1 MTSDV
6 KFMRLKRLDAQNV
19 DELADVLC
27 DCVQGGASV
36 GFMEPITRERAQ
48 RFWNMVAAEVES
60 GQRAILV
67 AIDTEGICGT
77 VQLVLAMPDNQPH
90 RADVCKML
98 VHRRV
103 RRRGV
108 GAALMAQIEDV
119 ARSEKRTLLVLDTVT
134 NSDAYR
140 MYSRLGW
147 QCVGDIPTYAL
158 MPGGEPCSTTYFYK
172 TLKPA

>member
-1 MTSDV
+1 MANEILLT
-6 KFMRLKRLDAQNV
+6 RLSRLDARV
-19 DELADVLC
+19 IDELVEVLC

-36 GFMEPITRERAQ
+36 GFMEPITKDRAEW
-48 RFWNMVAAEVES
+48 FWKMVAQEVER

-67 AIDTEGICGT
+67 AEDETGICGT
-77 VQLVLAMPDNQPH
+77 VQLVLGMPDNQPH

-98 VHRRV
+98 VHRRA

-108 GAALMAQIEDV
+108 GAALMSQIENV
-119 ARSEKRTLLVLDTVT
+119 AKNEGRTLLVLDTVT

-140 MYSRLGW
+140 MYARLGW

-158 MPGGEPCSTTYFYK
+158 MPDGEPCSTTYFYK
-172 TLKPA
+172 AL

>member
-1 MTSDV
+1 MANEILLT
-6 KFMRLKRLDAQNV
+6 RLSRLDARV
-19 DELADVLC
+19 IGELVDVLC

-36 GFMEPITRERAQ
+36 GFMEPITKDRAE
-48 RFWNMVAAEVES
+48 RFWKMVAQEVES

-67 AIDTEGICGT
+67 AEDETGICGT
-77 VQLVLAMPDNQPH
+77 VQLVLGMPENQPH

-98 VHRRV
+98 VHRRA

-108 GAALMAQIEDV
+108 GAALMSQIENV
-119 ARSEKRTLLVLDTVT
+119 AKNEGRTLLVLDTVT

-140 MYSRLGW
+140 MYAHLGW

-158 MPGGEPCSTTYFYK
+158 MPDGEPCSTTYFYK
-172 TLKPA
+172 AL